1 MPADTKTI
9 RMAMMKEPLLTATE
23 MLTADAAHEA
33 TTLEQI
39 SLPKYRCPS
48 YDIHDETYAKTL
60 RNIEVN
66 AVFNDFTQGLMNE
79 PRINR
84 FALLQAIDDYKA
96 AGLQKVSPLSVQFED
111 QAFNC
116 RPYQACVVS

>member
-1 MPADTKTI
+1 MTETKS
-9 RMAMMKEPLLTATE
+9 RMAMLKEPLLTATE
-23 MLTADAAHEA
+23 MLMADAAHEA
-33 TTLEQI
+33 PTV
-39 SLPKYRCPS
+39 LPKYRCPS

-66 AVFNDFTQGLMNE
+66 SVFNAFTQGLMDE
-79 PRINR
+79 TRINR
-84 FALLQAIDDYKA
+84 FAMLRAIDDYKA

-111 QAFNC
+111 TAFNC